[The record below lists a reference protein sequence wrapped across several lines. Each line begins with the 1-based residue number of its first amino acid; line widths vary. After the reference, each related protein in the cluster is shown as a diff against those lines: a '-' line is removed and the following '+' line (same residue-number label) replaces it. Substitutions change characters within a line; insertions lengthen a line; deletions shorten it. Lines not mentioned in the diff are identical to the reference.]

1 MAITAALVKEL
12 RERTGAGM
20 MECKKMLTETDGDI
34 DAAIEELRKRGAAQA
49 DKKAGRIAAEGTIVT
64 LVDGSKAVAVEVNS
78 ETDFSAKDEFFVAF
92 SKQVAQSILTNSPAD
107 VDALAS
113 SPVEG
118 GQTVEEAR
126 QALIQKIGE
135 NITVRRFEIV
145 EAGDG
150 EVVGAYQHG
159 NKISVLVRLASGS
172 EELAKDVAMHVAASN
187 PVCIS
192 SEQVPAELLE
202 KEREIFSAQAAE
214 SGKPA
219 EIMEKMVDGRIRK
232 YLNEVTLLGQ
242 SFVKDP
248 DTTVEKLLKSAGAE
262 VKQFVRYEVGE
273 GIEKKEDDFVSE
285 VMAQAGKA

>member
-20 MECKKMLTETDGDI
+20 MECKKMLTETNGDI
-34 DAAIEELRKRGAAQA
+34 EAAIEELRKRGAAQA

-64 LVDGSKAVAVEVNS
+64 LVEGSTGVAVEVNS
-78 ETDFSAKDEFFVAF
+78 ETDFSAKNDGFVSFAN
-92 SKQVAQSILTNSPAD
+92 KVAKAVMAHQPAD
-107 VDALAS
+107 LEALAAS
-113 SPVEG
+113 QVED

-126 QALIQKIGE
+126 QSLIQEIGE
-135 NITVRRFEIV
+135 NITVRRFEVV

-159 NKISVLVRLASGS
+159 NKISVLTRLVNASDD
-172 EELAKDVAMHVAASN
+172 LAKDIAMHVAASK
-187 PVCIS
+187 PVCVS
-192 SEQVPAELLE
+192 AEQVPADLLD

-219 EIMEKMVDGRIRK
+219 EIMEKMVEGRIRK

-248 DTTVEKLLKSAGAE
+248 DQTVEKLLKSAGAE
-262 VKQFVRYEVGE
+262 VAQFVRYEVGE

>member
-1 MAITAALVKEL
+1 MAITASLVKEL

-34 DAAIEELRKRGAAQA
+34 EAAIEELRKRGAAQA

-64 LVDGSKAVAVEVNS
+64 LVEGTTGVAVEINS
-78 ETDFSAKDEFFVAF
+78 ETDFSAKNDSFMAF
-92 SKQVAQSILTNSPAD
+92 ANNVAQAAMSHKPAD
-107 VDALAS
+107 LKALSGSAAANC
-113 SPVEG
+113 
-118 GQTVEEAR
+118 QTVEEAR
-126 QALIQKIGE
+126 QSLIQEIGE

-159 NKISVLVRLASGS
+159 NKISVLTRLSGGS
-172 EELAKDVAMHVAASN
+172 EELAKDVAMHVAASS

-192 SEQVPAELLE
+192 ADEVPADLLA

-214 SGKPA
+214 SGKPV
-219 EIMEKMVDGRIRK
+219 EIMAKMVEGRVRK
-232 YLNEVTLLGQ
+232 YLSEVTLLGQ
-242 SFVKDP
+242 AFVKDP
-248 DTTVEKLLKSAGAE
+248 EQSVEKLVKSAGAE

-285 VMAQAGKA
+285 VMAQAGKS

>member
-1 MAITAALVKEL
+1 MAITASLVKEL

-34 DAAIEELRKRGAAQA
+34 EAAIEEMRKRGAAQA

-64 LVDGSKAVAVEVNS
+64 LVEGAKGVAVEINS

-92 SKQVAQSILTNSPAD
+92 ANQVAQTIMANTPAD
-107 VDALAS
+107 IDALAATATS
-113 SPVEG
+113 DE
-118 GQTVEEAR
+118 QTIEEAR

-135 NITVRRFEIV
+135 NITVRRFEIIQ
-145 EAGDG
+145 ANDG

-159 NKISVLVRLASGS
+159 NKISVLTRLAGGS
-172 EELAKDVAMHVAASN
+172 EDLAKDIAMHVAASK
-187 PVCIS
+187 PVCVS
-192 SEQVPAELLE
+192 ADEVPAELLA

-214 SGKPA
+214 SGKPP

-242 SFVKDP
+242 AFVKDP
-248 DTTVEKLLKSAGAE
+248 DTSVEKLLKSAGAE

>member
-49 DKKAGRIAAEGTIVT
+49 DKKSGRIAAEGTIVT
-64 LVDGSKAVAVEVNS
+64 LVEGNKGVAVEVNS
-78 ETDFSAKDEFFVAF
+78 ETDFSAKNDAFMSFANGVA
-92 SKQVAQSILTNSPAD
+92 KSIMANSPSD
-107 VDALAS
+107 LEALAS
-113 SPVEG
+113 SEMND
-118 GQTVEEAR
+118 GQTVEAAR
-126 QALIQKIGE
+126 QALIQEIGE
-135 NITVRRFEIV
+135 NISVRRFEVV
-145 EAGDG
+145 EASGS

-159 NKISVLVRLASGS
+159 NKISVLTRLGNGS
-172 EELAKDVAMHVAASN
+172 EELAKDIAMHVAASK

-192 SEQVPAELLE
+192 ADEVPADLLA
-202 KEREIFSAQAAE
+202 KEREIFAAQAAE

-219 EIMEKMVDGRIRK
+219 EIMEKIVEGRVRK

-242 SFVKDP
+242 AFVKDP
-248 DTTVEKLLKSAGAE
+248 DQTVEKLVKSAGAE
-262 VKQFVRYEVGE
+262 VMQFVRYEVGE

-285 VMAQAGKA
+285 VMAQAGKS

>member
-1 MAITAALVKEL
+1 MAITASLVKEL

-64 LVDGSKAVAVEVNS
+64 LVDGNTGVAVEVNS

-92 SKQVAQSILTNSPAD
+92 AKQVAQSVLANKPSSVESLAD
-107 VDALAS
+107 CA
-113 SPVEG
+113 VEG
-118 GQTVEEAR
+118 GETVETSR

-159 NKISVLVRLASGS
+159 NKISVLTRLKGGS
-172 EELAKDVAMHVAASN
+172 EELAKYVAMHVAASK
-187 PVCIS
+187 PVCVS
-192 SEQVPAELLE
+192 ADEVPAELLE
-202 KEREIFSAQAAE
+202 KEREIFTAQAAE

-219 EIMEKMVDGRIRK
+219 EIMEKMVEGRIRK

-242 SFVKDP
+242 AFVKDP
-248 DTTVEKLLKSAGAE
+248 EQTVEKLLKSAGAE
-262 VKQFVRYEVGE
+262 VAQFVRYEVGE

-285 VMAQAGKA
+285 VMAQAGKS

>member
-34 DAAIEELRKRGAAQA
+34 EAAIEELRKRGAAQA

-64 LVDGSKAVAVEVNS
+64 LVDGNKGVAIEVNS

-92 SKQVAQSILTNSPAD
+92 ANQVAQTVLANSPAD
-107 VDALAS
+107 LEALSAS
-113 SPVEG
+113 QIDG

-145 EAGDG
+145 EAADG

-159 NKISVLVRLASGS
+159 NKISVLTRLSNAS
-172 EELAKDVAMHVAASN
+172 EDLAKDIAMHVAASK
-187 PVCIS
+187 PVCVS
-192 SEQVPAELLE
+192 ADQVPAELLA
-202 KEREIFSAQAAE
+202 KEREIFAAQAAE
-214 SGKPA
+214 SGKPP
-219 EIMEKMVDGRIRK
+219 EIMEKMVDGRVRK

-248 DTTVEKLLKSAGAE
+248 DQTVEKLLKSAGAE
-262 VKQFVRYEVGE
+262 VQQFVRYEVGE

-285 VMAQAGKA
+285 VMAQAGKS

>member
-20 MECKKMLTETDGDI
+20 MECKKMLTETNGDI

-49 DKKAGRIAAEGTIVT
+49 DKKAGRVAAEGTIVT

-78 ETDFSAKDEFFVAF
+78 ETDFSAKDAFFVEFAN
-92 SKQVAQSILTNSPAD
+92 QVAKTVMAAQPAD
-107 VDALAS
+107 LAALMSA
-113 SPVEG
+113 EIEAG
-118 GQTVEEAR
+118 KTVEEAR
-126 QALIQKIGE
+126 QSLIQKIGE
-135 NITVRRFEIV
+135 NITVRRFELI
-145 EAGDG
+145 EAGEG

-159 NKISVLVRLASGS
+159 TKISVLTRLANGS
-172 EELAKDVAMHVAASN
+172 DELAKDIAMHVAASS
-187 PVCIS
+187 PVCVS
-192 SEQVPAELLE
+192 ADEVPAELLD
-202 KEREIFSAQAAE
+202 KEREIFAAQAAE

-219 EIMEKMVDGRIRK
+219 DIMEKMVEGRIRK

-248 DTTVEKLLKSAGAE
+248 DQTVEKLLKSAGASVE
-262 VKQFVRYEVGE
+262 QFVRYEVGE
-273 GIEKKEDDFVSE
+273 GIEKKEDDFVGE

>member
-20 MECKKMLTETDGDI
+20 MECKKMLTETDGNVDL
-34 DAAIEELRKRGAAQA
+34 AIEEMRKRGAAQA

-64 LVDGSKAVAVEVNS
+64 LVDGTTGVAVEVNS
-78 ETDFSAKDEFFVAF
+78 ETDFSAKDEFFVEFAN
-92 SKQVAQSILTNSPAD
+92 KVAQSVLANSPAD
-107 VDALAS
+107 IAALAS

-118 GQTVEEAR
+118 GGTVEEAR
-126 QALIQKIGE
+126 QTLIQKIGE
-135 NITVRRFEIV
+135 NITVRRFEIIK
-145 EAGDG
+145 AGEN

-172 EELAKDVAMHVAASN
+172 VDLAKDVAMHVAATN
-187 PVCIS
+187 PVCVS

-232 YLNEVTLLGQ
+232 YLSEVTLLGQ

-248 DTTVEKLLKSAGAE
+248 DVTVEKLLKSAGAE
-262 VKQFVRYEVGE
+262 AKQFVRYEVGE

>member
-20 MECKKMLTETDGDI
+20 MECKKMLTETDGNI
-34 DAAIEELRKRGAAQA
+34 EAAIEELRKRGAAQA
-49 DKKAGRIAAEGTIVT
+49 DKKAGRIAAEGTIIT
-64 LVDGSKAVAVEVNS
+64 LTEGNKGVAVEVNS
-78 ETDFSAKDEFFVAF
+78 ETDFSAKDEFFMAF
-92 SKQVAQSILTNSPAD
+92 ANQVAQTVLANSPAD
-107 VDALAS
+107 VEALSATATA
-113 SPVEG
+113 EG
-118 GQTVEEAR
+118 PTVEEAR

-135 NITVRRFEIV
+135 NITVRRFEII
-145 EAGDG
+145 EAADG

-159 NKISVLVRLASGS
+159 NKISVLTRLSGGS
-172 EELAKDVAMHVAASN
+172 EDLAKDVAMHVAASS

-192 SEQVPAELLE
+192 SDEVPAELLA
-202 KEREIFSAQAAE
+202 KEREIFTAQAAE
-214 SGKPA
+214 SGKPV
-219 EIMEKMVDGRIRK
+219 EIMEKMVEGRIRK

-242 SFVKDP
+242 AFVKDP
-248 DTTVEKLLKSAGAE
+248 DQTVEKLVKSAGAE

>member
-34 DAAIEELRKRGAAQA
+34 ELAIEELRKRGAAQA

-64 LVDGSKAVAVEVNS
+64 LVDGAKGVAVEVNS
-78 ETDFSAKDEFFVAF
+78 ETDFSAKDEFFIEFAN
-92 SKQVAQSILTNSPAD
+92 QVAQAVLVNNP
-107 VDALAS
+107 VDLERLAATPTAS
-113 SPVEG
+113 

-135 NITVRRFEIV
+135 NISVRRFEVV
-145 EAGDG
+145 EASDGD
-150 EVVGAYQHG
+150 VLGAYQHG
-159 NKISVLVRLASGS
+159 NKISVLTKLAGGS
-172 EELAKDVAMHVAASN
+172 EDLAKDIAMHVAASK
-187 PVCIS
+187 PVCVS
-192 SEQVPAELLE
+192 ADQVPADLLD
-202 KEREIFSAQAAE
+202 KEREIFAAQAAE

-248 DTTVEKLLKSAGAE
+248 DQTVEKLLKSAGAE

-285 VMAQAGKA
+285 VMAQAGK

>member
-34 DAAIEELRKRGAAQA
+34 ELAIEEMRKRGAAQA

-64 LVDGSKAVAVEVNS
+64 LTEGAKGVAIEVNS

-92 SKQVAQSILTNSPAD
+92 SNQVAQAVLANSPAD
-107 VDALAS
+107 LNALAS
-113 SPVEG
+113 LSLDTGE
-118 GQTVEEAR
+118 TVEEAR

-135 NITVRRFEIV
+135 NISVRRFEIV

-150 EVVGAYQHG
+150 EVIGAYQHG
-159 NKISVLVRLASGS
+159 NKISVLTKVSGGS
-172 EELAKDVAMHVAASN
+172 EELAKDISMHVAASK
-187 PVCIS
+187 PVCVS
-192 SEQVPAELLE
+192 ADQVPAELLA
-202 KEREIFSAQAAE
+202 KEREIFAAQAAE
-214 SGKPA
+214 SGKPP

-232 YLNEVTLLGQ
+232 YLNEVTLHGQ
-242 SFVKDP
+242 AFVKDP
-248 DTTVEKLLKSAGAE
+248 DQTVEKLLKSASAE
-262 VKQFVRYEVGE
+262 VAQFVRYEVGE

-285 VMAQAGKA
+285 VMAQAGK

>member
-34 DAAIEELRKRGAAQA
+34 EAAIEELRKRGAAQA
-49 DKKAGRIAAEGTIVT
+49 DKKAGRIAAEGTIIT
-64 LVDGSKAVAVEVNS
+64 LTQGNKGVAVEVNS
-78 ETDFSAKDEFFVAF
+78 ETDFSAKDEFFMAF
-92 SKQVAQSILTNSPAD
+92 ANQVAQTVLANSPAD
-107 VDALAS
+107 VDALSGTATAQG
-113 SPVEG
+113 P
-118 GQTVEEAR
+118 TVEEAR

-135 NITVRRFEIV
+135 NITVRRFVLI
-145 EAGDG
+145 EASEGD
-150 EVVGAYQHG
+150 VVGAYQHG
-159 NKISVLVRLASGS
+159 NKISVLTRLSGGS
-172 EELAKDVAMHVAASN
+172 EDLAKDVAMHVAASS

-192 SEQVPAELLE
+192 SDEVPAELLA
-202 KEREIFSAQAAE
+202 KEREIYSAQAAE

-219 EIMEKMVDGRIRK
+219 EIMEKMVEGRIRK

-242 SFVKDP
+242 AFVKDP
-248 DTTVEKLLKSAGAE
+248 DQTVEKLVKSAGAE

-285 VMAQAGKA
+285 VMAQAGKS

>member
-1 MAITAALVKEL
+1 MAITASLVKEL

-64 LVDGSKAVAVEVNS
+64 LVDGTRGAAVEVNS
-78 ETDFSAKDEFFVAF
+78 ETDFSAKNDAFVAF
-92 SKQVAQSILTNSPAD
+92 SGQVAKAVLANTPSDLE
-107 VDALAS
+107 ALAATS
-113 SPVEG
+113 IDGS
-118 GQTVEEAR
+118 QTVEEAR
-126 QALIQKIGE
+126 QALIQEIGE

-145 EAGDG
+145 EAADG
-150 EVVGAYQHG
+150 EVIGAYQHG
-159 NKISVLVRLASGS
+159 NKISVLTKLSGASD
-172 EELAKDVAMHVAASN
+172 ELAKDIAMHVAASK

-192 SEQVPAELLE
+192 SDQVPADLLD

-219 EIMEKMVDGRIRK
+219 EIMEKMVEGRIRK

-248 DTTVEKLLKSAGAE
+248 DQTVEKLLKSAGAE
-262 VKQFVRYEVGE
+262 VAQFVRYEVGE
-273 GIEKKEDDFVSE
+273 GIEKKEDDFVGE
-285 VMAQAGKA
+285 VMAQAGKS